1 MATNEATFRIVY
13 ELYRDKYKQLAD
25 TMKAEYPDMS
35 TSVESFFSYM
45 STQWVDSKEFEWFEG
60 VNPWGPG
67 HNQSIEGINKGIK
80 ENFTFRTKLEM
91 GELLR

>member
-45 STQWVDSKEFEWFEG
+45 STQWVDSKEFKWFEG
-60 VNPWGPG
+60 ANPWGPG